1 MSSIAEAFGNVRA
14 TPYGGKPLK
23 ITVVA
28 AKDAVAY
35 RNKYGEARQCKHVAA
50 CDGHQVVKVTVCDA
64 GKFAKFNPFNTLV
77 IRDVIKKEKGG
88 KLVIVV
94 TKMSKV
100 FMSTQMAIE
109 ADKVAEGHLLLNPPP
124 APSVT
129 LKAALASPVKTRCT
143 VTGKVVQ
150 VSKCCTFANITSNFY
165 SFTLMQN

>member
-1 MSSIAEAFGNVRA
+1 MSSIAEAFANVRA

-23 ITVVA
+23 LTVVSS
-28 AKDAVAY
+28 KDAVAY
-35 RNKYGEARQCKHVAA
+35 RNKSGEARQCKHVAA
-50 CDGHQVVKVTVCDA
+50 CDGHQVVKVTVYDA
-64 GKFAKFNPFNTLV
+64 GKF
-77 IRDVIKKEKGG
+77 EEEEGG
-88 KLVIVV
+88 KLEIVV

-143 VTGKVVQ
+143 VSGKVVQ